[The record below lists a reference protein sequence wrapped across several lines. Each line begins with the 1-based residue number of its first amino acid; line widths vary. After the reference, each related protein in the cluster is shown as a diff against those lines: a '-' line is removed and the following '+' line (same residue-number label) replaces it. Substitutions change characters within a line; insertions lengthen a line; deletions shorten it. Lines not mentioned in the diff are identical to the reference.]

1 MIKKINLQKE
11 RIIKMSKKIYLSPSN
26 QDGNLYAY
34 GNTNECE
41 QCSRIAD
48 AAKDALERCGFS
60 VKKAAKGQD
69 MNVSINESN
78 SWGADLHI
86 PIHTN
91 AGGGSGTMCMVF
103 SKTPENMR
111 FAEPIYEAVQSVTP
125 GKIEYGIRE
134 YPQLAEINS
143 TRAVAVYVEADFHD
157 NARIAK
163 WITENTVTIGEA
175 IAKGI
180 CNAYGVPYKD
190 SFYRVQI
197 GAYNSRKS
205 AEALL
210 EKVRAAGFEN
220 AFIAESCK

>member
-103 SKTPENMR
+103 SRTPENMR

-180 CNAYGVPYKD
+180 CNAYGVPYKN